1 LKFQG
6 YLLDIL
12 GLIGSGLQRDI
23 ITDQYVKD
31 FHDQIHKDFQI
42 KAHDIELEDIVDN
55 DFCGTEKKSD
65 RSIPGNTLLT
75 HISKLTAKANP
86 EYANIERILFTV
98 IKKLLNSTRGN
109 TKFKFT
115 MCRYSIVGLLLA
127 IADYLSEAI
136 PRPEDHSK
144 ILDLIFEIVYR
155 LAADNNIGKAQI
167 FKGHGARHLF
177 NMIARN
183 LPQPII
189 MCIQLTKEVNIG
201 AYVAKNC
208 FTRFANHYETLIK
221 YIHTD
226 FDKSSRQDFNQRY
239 YTNMILMNR
248 FFDNLFKKTFIN
260 ERQRIAN
267 MLVLQHKL
275 YKTIAKVFIPRGID
289 ILEDPQMRQISP
301 DDLIDRKEILNTGK
315 EKELYFWMENE
326 KQN

>member
-1 LKFQG
+1 
-6 YLLDIL
+6 LDIL

-31 FHDQIHKDFQI
+31 FHDQIHKDFQN
-42 KAHDIELEDIVDN
+42 KAHDIELEEIVD
-55 DFCGTEKKSD
+55 DGLCGTEKKSD
-65 RSIPGNTLLT
+65 RSIHGNTRLT
-75 HISKLTAKANP
+75 QSSKLSEKANP
-86 EYANIERILFTV
+86 EYANIERILLTV
-98 IKKLLNSTRGN
+98 IQKLLNSSRHN
-109 TKFKFT
+109 NKFKFT

-144 ILDLIFEIVYR
+144 ILDIIFDIVYR

-167 FKGHGARHLF
+167 FKGHGVRHLF
-177 NMIARN
+177 NMIERN

-201 AYVAKNC
+201 AFVAKNC
-208 FTRFANHYETLIK
+208 FTRFADHYETLIK

-267 MLVLQHKL
+267 MLVLQQKL
-275 YKTIAKVFIPRGID
+275 YKTIAKVFIPRGIN
-289 ILEDPQMRQISP
+289 ILEDPQMRQMWP
-301 DDLIDRKEILNTGK
+301 ADLIDRQEILKMGK